1 MGASLKSKTRL
12 TLQDEYEKI
21 LQQLKHHAL
30 GEDESTES
38 ISSPVSSSS
47 DLATDLEI
55 QILKRISEILCSN
68 DCLDICIDIFERA
81 REASRSFIKQSIL
94 RIQPPN
100 RRKLRW
106 FPPPQD
112 GSVSK
117 LVRYAINY
125 LKYLATEGYNA
136 PMAKVLR
143 TEQIWKVGVLSKP
156 DSDKN
161 LLKEAITNIVEALQR
176 NIESKRSRY
185 KDKVD

>member
-68 DCLDICIDIFERA
+68 DCLDICIDIFEGFCFFSGFEVRLFA
-81 REASRSFIKQSIL
+81 LFPFAGHAILNRVVQFVSFTAILDMFDSLKKIKTEFIAIFEGEAGLDICTRYREL
-94 RIQPPN
+94 E
-100 RRKLRW
+100 KLLVH
-106 FPPPQD
+106 
-112 GSVSK
+112 SSSK
-117 LVRYAINY
+117 VF
-125 LKYLATEGYNA
+125 
-136 PMAKVLR
+136 
-143 TEQIWKVGVLSKP
+143 
-156 DSDKN
+156 
-161 LLKEAITNIVEALQR
+161 
-176 NIESKRSRY
+176 
-185 KDKVD
+185 